1 MNLIIHGSLTIP
13 PSQVY
18 CFRDVSLYAK
28 CFLNSQVFVECNK
41 NEIDEYWYWLKD
53 NNSYDFVD
61 GMLRT
66 NEIHGFKVGPKKRSN
81 LKIQS
86 IDHFNQQFILKILSK
101 TFRI

>member
-66 NEIHGFKVGPKKRSN
+66 NEVHGFKVGPKERSN